1 MSAQPAHDV
10 LAVKFMKIRRLDM
23 KTFWIALVAVFMV
36 SSVGL
41 TDAQAKRVGGGG
53 SVGKQA
59 PSGTMQR
66 NTTPSTPAGQNATP
80 ATPAA
85 PAAAQNAAPARP
97 AAPPPA
103 AQPQR
108 NRWLGPIAGL
118 AAGLG
123 LAALASHLGFG
134 GELASMVGSMLMIGL
149 MVMAG
154 LALFAWIRSRRAGA
168 SRGLRAEPAY
178 AGGYSPSSLGR
189 EATVSPVPVQTQ
201 SSFESL
207 QSSQTGSY
215 ASQSHRAGGDASD
228 VAMSHIP
235 ADFDSDGFLRS
246 AKVCFVRMQASYDA
260 ANTADLREFTSPE
273 MFAELKLEID
283 ARKGAANQTDVVT
296 LEAELLGVDTGPIEQ
311 MASVRF
317 TGMIREEAGATAQPF
332 DEVWNFTRPIG
343 SQGGWVLAGIQQVSA
358 A

>member
-1 MSAQPAHDV
+1 
-10 LAVKFMKIRRLDM
+10 MKR
-23 KTFWIALVAVFMV
+23 FWIALVAVFMV
-36 SSVGL
+36 SSIGL

-66 NTTPSTPAGQNATP
+66 NTTPSTPAGQNGAP
-80 ATPAA
+80 ATPAS
-85 PAAAQNAAPARP
+85 PAAAPSAAPARP
-97 AAPPPA
+97 ATPPQA

-134 GELASMVGSMLMIGL
+134 AELASMVGSMLMIGL

-154 LALFAWIRSRRAGA
+154 LALFAWFRSRRAGA
-168 SRGLRAEPAY
+168 SGMRMRAEPAY
-178 AGGYSPSSLGR
+178 AGGYSPSNLGR
-189 EATVSPVPVQTQ
+189 EATVSPIPTQSQ

-207 QSSQTGSY
+207 QPAQSGTAVAQQPGASGSAPDY
-215 ASQSHRAGGDASD
+215 AVSR
-228 VAMSHIP
+228 IP
-235 ADFDSDGFLRS
+235 VGFDSEGFIRS

-273 MFAELKLEID
+273 MFAELKLEIEE
-283 ARKGAANQTDVVT
+283 RKGASNQTDVVT
-296 LEAELLGVDTGPIEQ
+296 LEAELLGVDTGPIEE
-311 MASVRF
+311 MVSVRF
-317 TGMIREEAGATAQPF
+317 TGMIREEAGAAAQPF

-343 SQGGWVLAGIQQVSA
+343 AQGGWVLAGIQQV
-358 A
+358 

>member
-1 MSAQPAHDV
+1 
-10 LAVKFMKIRRLDM
+10 MKS
-23 KTFWIALVAVFMV
+23 FWIALVAVFMV

-80 ATPAA
+80 AA

-97 AAPPPA
+97 AAPPAA

-134 GELASMVGSMLMIGL
+134 DELASMVGSMLMIGL
-149 MVMAG
+149 VVVAG

-178 AGGYSPSSLGR
+178 AGGYSPSNLGR
-189 EATVSPVPVQTQ
+189 EATVSPVPVQAQ

-215 ASQSHRAGGDASD
+215 ASHDRTWGDETD

-235 ADFDSDGFLRS
+235 ADFDSEGFLRS

-317 TGMIREEAGATAQPF
+317 TGMIREEAGAAAQAF

-343 SQGGWVLAGIQQVSA
+343 SQGGWVLAGIQQVSPA
-358 A
+358 

>member
-1 MSAQPAHDV
+1 MFAQPAHDV
-10 LAVKFMKIRRLDM
+10 LTVEFMKIRRSDM
-23 KTFWIALVAVFMV
+23 KSFWIALVAVFMV

-66 NTTPSTPAGQNATP
+66 NTTPSTPAGQNPTP

-154 LALFAWIRSRRAGA
+154 
-168 SRGLRAEPAY
+168 
-178 AGGYSPSSLGR
+178 
-189 EATVSPVPVQTQ
+189 
-201 SSFESL
+201 
-207 QSSQTGSY
+207 
-215 ASQSHRAGGDASD
+215 
-228 VAMSHIP
+228 
-235 ADFDSDGFLRS
+235 S
-246 AKVCFVRMQASYDA
+246 A
-260 ANTADLREFTSPE
+260 
-273 MFAELKLEID
+273 
-283 ARKGAANQTDVVT
+283 
-296 LEAELLGVDTGPIEQ
+296 
-311 MASVRF
+311 
-317 TGMIREEAGATAQPF
+317 
-332 DEVWNFTRPIG
+332 
-343 SQGGWVLAGIQQVSA
+343 VSA
-358 A
+358 AKSNACALLKLSFCLAIIWSSAGSRAPRLLRVIAPVMVSSVGPAVGPGAVPVLRLAKAGAAPATTAAPRKWRLSMRECAVVESSPS